1 MNSMKKSNAYYKKNL
16 KKIPVTILTILLCV
30 VFFSPFLVMVTT
42 SLKTNADAF
51 QLPVKLLPREV
62 IWDNYPEAMDI
73 IPFLQYFKNTIFI
86 TFFSVI
92 GQLLSTP
99 LIAYSLAKIKWR
111 GSTIISS
118 LIMGTMMIPY
128 TVTMIPLYRIWN
140 NLGLAGTYL
149 PLIVPTFFG
158 SPFYII
164 IMRQFFTGLP
174 NSLMEA
180 AKIDG
185 ASEFKRYV
193 SIALPLSKP
202 ALTTVGIQAFI
213 SAWSDYMAPL
223 IYITK
228 TEKLTLSLGLQ
239 QFLGSFST
247 DWTHLMAAATLF
259 VIPVIIFFLI
269 FQKNFV
275 EGISTS
281 GLKA

>member
-1 MNSMKKSNAYYKKNL
+1 MKKSNAYYKKNL

>member
-228 TEKLTLSLGLQ
+228 TEKLPLSLGLQ

>member
-1 MNSMKKSNAYYKKNL
+1 MKKSKAYYIKNL
-16 KKIPVTILTILLCV
+16 KKIPVTILMIILCLI
-30 VFFSPFLVMVTT
+30 FFSPFLVMVTT

-51 QLPVKLLPREV
+51 QLPVKLFPREI
-62 IWDNYPEAMDI
+62 IWDNYPEAMEK
-73 IPFLQYFKNTIFI
+73 IPFLQYFKNTILI
-86 TFFSVI
+86 TAFSVA

-99 LIAYSLAKIKWR
+99 LIAYSLSKIKWR
-111 GSTIISS
+111 GSAIISS
-118 LIMGTMMIPY
+118 LVMGTMMIPY

-140 NLGLAGTYL
+140 NLGLTNTYL
-149 PLIVPTFFG
+149 PLIIPTFCG

-164 IMRQFFTGLP
+164 IVRQFFAGLP

-193 SIALPLSKP
+193 SIAVPLSKP

-213 SAWSDYMAPL
+213 SAWSDYLAPL
-223 IYITK
+223 IYINK

-259 VIPVIIFFLI
+259 VIPVIVFFLI

>member
-1 MNSMKKSNAYYKKNL
+1 MIMKKNQAYYKKNL
-16 KKIPVTILTILLCV
+16 KKIPITILLIVLCV
-30 VFFSPFLVMVTT
+30 IFLSPFLVMVTT

-51 QLPVKLLPREV
+51 QLPAKLFPRKV
-62 IWDNYPEAMDI
+62 VWINYPEALEK
-73 IPFLQYFKNTIFI
+73 IPYLQYLKNTIFI
-86 TFFSVI
+86 TLFSVG
-92 GQLLSTP
+92 GQLISTP
-99 LIAYSLAKIKWR
+99 LVAYSLAKIKWR
-111 GSTIISS
+111 GSAIISS
-118 LIMGTMMIPY
+118 LVMGTMMIPY
-128 TVTMIPLYRIWN
+128 TVTMIPLYKIWN
-140 NLGLAGTYL
+140 SLGMTNTYL
-149 PLIVPTFFG
+149 PLIVPMFCG

-164 IMRQFFTGLP
+164 IMRQFFAGLP

-185 ASEFKRYV
+185 AGEFKRYV

-202 ALTTVGIQAFI
+202 ALTTVAIYSFI
-213 SAWSDYMAPL
+213 TAWSDYLAPL
-223 IYITK
+223 IYINK

-239 QFLGSFST
+239 QFLGTFST

-259 VIPVIIFFLI
+259 VIPVVIFFLF

>member
-1 MNSMKKSNAYYKKNL
+1 MKKSKAYYKKNL
-16 KKIPVTILTILLCV
+16 KKIPVTILIIILCLI
-30 VFFSPFLVMVTT
+30 FFSPFLVMVTT

-51 QLPVKLLPREV
+51 QLPVKLFPREL
-62 IWDNYPEAMDI
+62 IWSNYPEAMDI

-86 TFFSVI
+86 TVFSVS

-111 GSTIISS
+111 GSAIISS
-118 LIMGTMMIPY
+118 LVMGTMMIPY

-140 NLGLAGTYL
+140 SFGLTNTYL
-149 PLIVPTFFG
+149 PLIIPTFCG
-158 SPFYII
+158 TPFYII
-164 IMRQFFTGLP
+164 IMRQFFAGLP

-213 SAWSDYMAPL
+213 SAWSDYLAPM
-223 IYITK
+223 IYINK

-259 VIPVIIFFLI
+259 VIPVVIFFLI
-269 FQKNFV
+269 FQRNFV

>member
-247 DWTHLMAAATLF
+247 DWTDLMAAATLF